1 MSKIFSK
8 TVKKTTLWS
17 VIVAIVVAA
26 AIVVC
31 ALFGFN
37 KNLAMK
43 DNKTL
48 TVSLNAYVYNTQ
60 IDTVE
65 AELSKE
71 LGAEYTLEGK
81 MSGDVSEI
89 VFVFEKDADVA
100 ALKTKAEA
108 YLADKVAN
116 AQGWSGA
123 KYNVSAS
130 AEVAT
135 ASLAEGYVL
144 RAAIAGAVLTVLAF
158 VYVAIRYNMSAGIT
172 AGVSALVGMLLSAA
186 IIVLTRVYV
195 TASAAYAIAMAG
207 LMTVAMTLF
216 TLNNVRSAKKEGATT
231 EEAVM
236 QSVAA
241 KEVLY
246 TALVIAVG
254 MLLVGILGK
263 TGGAWFAASALI
275 AVAAS
280 VLVSLFFAPAVYLS
294 LQTAA
299 DGKPAK
305 EGYVGAKKTSTKE
318 KKTYEAKKEEV
329 APVEEAVEEEPAEE
343 APVEETEEAPAE
355 EAPVEEA
362 VEETPVEEEP
372 VEEAV
377 EEAPVEEASVEETE
391 EAPAEET
398 PVEEAPAEETVEEKT
413 EE

>member
-144 RAAIAGAVLTVLAF
+144 RAAIAGAVLAVLAF
-158 VYVAIRYNMSAGIT
+158 VYVAIRYNISAGIT

-318 KKTYEAKKEEV
+318 KKTYEAKKEEI

-343 APVEETEEAPAE
+343 EPVEET
-355 EAPVEEA
+355 

-377 EEAPVEEASVEETE
+377 EEAPVEEAPAEETE

>member
-1 MSKIFSK
+1 M
-8 TVKKTTLWS
+8 
-17 VIVAIVVAA
+17 
-26 AIVVC
+26 
-31 ALFGFN
+31 
-37 KNLAMK
+37 
-43 DNKTL
+43 
-48 TVSLNAYVYNTQ
+48 
-60 IDTVE
+60 
-65 AELSKE
+65 
-71 LGAEYTLEGK
+71 
-81 MSGDVSEI
+81 
-89 VFVFEKDADVA
+89 
-100 ALKTKAEA
+100 
-108 YLADKVAN
+108 
-116 AQGWSGA
+116 
-123 KYNVSAS
+123 SAS

-144 RAAIAGAVLTVLAF
+144 RAAIAGAVLAVLAF

-246 TALVIAVG
+246 TAIVVAVG

-275 AVAAS
+275 AIAAS

-329 APVEEAVEEEPAEE
+329 APVEEAVEEAPAEEEPAEE
-343 APVEETEEAPAE
+343 AEEAPA
-355 EAPVEEA
+355 
-362 VEETPVEEEP
+362 EEEP

-377 EEAPVEEASVEETE
+377 EEAPVEETVEEAPVEEAPVEETVE
-391 EAPAEET
+391 EA